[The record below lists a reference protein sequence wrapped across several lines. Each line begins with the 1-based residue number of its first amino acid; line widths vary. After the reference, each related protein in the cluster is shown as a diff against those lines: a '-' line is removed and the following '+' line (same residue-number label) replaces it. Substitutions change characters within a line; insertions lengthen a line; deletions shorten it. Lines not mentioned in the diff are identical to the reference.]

1 MTINDRTIF
10 DFVSIFLMSNRI
22 KGLFLSFE
30 FVPNGEGFCR
40 VLPCRRVA
48 VFSLRR
54 GTPVESVVGHIFG
67 NLRQKDVCVTIH
79 DKIALGNRT
88 LPCRLV
94 CLAQTLAI
102 RDIGVFSRANIAM
115 VNEVHRSI

>member
-1 MTINDRTIF
+1 ME
-10 DFVSIFLMSNRI
+10 
-22 KGLFLSFE
+22 KGS
-30 FVPNGEGFCR
+30 
-40 VLPCRRVA
+40 VA

-54 GTPVESVVGHIFG
+54 CIPVGSVVGHMFG
-67 NLRQKDVCVTIH
+67 NLVQKDVCVTIH

-115 VNEVHRSI
+115 VNEVHRSILEWLSHLVAQSASKP